1 MYRKILVP
9 IDGGATAEAGLNEA
23 IGLAAALKARLCA
36 LHVVTGFLLI
46 VEGSSAINAEELRAG
61 LERYGRTLLDK
72 AVGAAAAQHVE
83 AEGVLRELAAGQVAD
98 VIVEEATAQGCDL
111 IVMGTHGRRG
121 LRRLTL
127 GSDAELVVRHSP
139 VPVLLLR
146 RGDAAVER

>member
-1 MYRKILVP
+1 M
-9 IDGGATAEAGLNEA
+9 GADQLPGQ
-23 IGLAAALKARLCA
+23 
-36 LHVVTGFLLI
+36 V
-46 VEGSSAINAEELRAG
+46 RAG
-61 LERYGRTLLDK
+61 LGRYGRTLLGK
-72 AVGAAAAQHVE
+72 AVGSAAAQHVE

-146 RGDAAVER
+146 QGDAAVASDPARPLLEA